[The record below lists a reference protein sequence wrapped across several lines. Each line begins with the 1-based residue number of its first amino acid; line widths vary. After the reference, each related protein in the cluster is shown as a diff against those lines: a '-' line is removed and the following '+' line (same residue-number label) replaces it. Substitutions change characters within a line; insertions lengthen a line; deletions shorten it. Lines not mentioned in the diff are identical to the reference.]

1 MHVKFFNRGLKLAAI
16 LSLITLKIFVMK
28 DTEKKDKQKSEN
40 PMKDYNP
47 TSRDFQRTEEDI
59 DLVSQSK
66 KKDIEAK
73 DRQDANK
80 RTEKGNT
87 TPNKNRMS

>member
-1 MHVKFFNRGLKLAAI
+1 
-16 LSLITLKIFVMK
+16 MK

-40 PMKDYNP
+40 PMKGYNP
-47 TSRDFQRTEEDI
+47 TARDFQRTEEDI
-59 DLVSQSK
+59 DSVSQSEK
-66 KKDIEAK
+66 EEL
-73 DRQDANK
+73 DATDGEDTNK

>member
-1 MHVKFFNRGLKLAAI
+1 
-16 LSLITLKIFVMK
+16 MK
-28 DTEKKDKQKSEN
+28 GTKKKDKQKSEN

-47 TSRDFQRTEEDI
+47 TARDFQRTEEDI
-59 DLVSQSK
+59 DSLSQSEK
-66 KKDIEAK
+66 EDIDAK
-73 DRQDANK
+73 EHKDANK

>member
-1 MHVKFFNRGLKLAAI
+1 
-16 LSLITLKIFVMK
+16 MK

-59 DLVSQSK
+59 DSVSQSK
-66 KKDIEAK
+66 KEDIEAK
-73 DRQDANK
+73 DHQDANK

-87 TPNKNRMS
+87 TPNKHRMS